1 MIAAI
6 LRLFALRPLLTL
18 TLFGIPI
25 LILVVV
31 GLLTIWALKIFV
43 IVVLPIMLVIW
54 LIKRMK
60 GSSDTPPG

>member
-1 MIAAI
+1 MLSAL

-31 GLLTIWALKIFV
+31 GLLTIWALKLFIF
-43 IVVLPIMLVIW
+43 IVLPIGLIFFLVR
-54 LIKRMK
+54 RMNR
-60 GSSDTPPG
+60 GNGNGT